1 MKKSTLT
8 KAKHARKCRI
18 CYKTISPFMT
28 FGKMPIANG
37 FLKKEDF
44 EKEFRSKNGKWIS
57 HVDL

>member
-1 MKKSTLT
+1 M
-8 KAKHARKCRI
+8 KCRVCQNKI
-18 CYKTISPFMT
+18 NTFMS

-57 HVDL
+57 QVDL